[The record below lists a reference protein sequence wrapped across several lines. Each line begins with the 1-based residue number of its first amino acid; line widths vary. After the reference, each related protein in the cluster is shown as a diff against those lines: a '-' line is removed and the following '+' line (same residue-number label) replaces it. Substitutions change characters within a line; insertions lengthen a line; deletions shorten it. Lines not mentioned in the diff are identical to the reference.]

1 MTGWPDE
8 YGRIV
13 VPEVGSTLD
22 EAVLRAAEYPA
33 PFWLMAERQTA
44 ARGRRGRTW
53 LMPAGNFAA
62 TLLLDVPE
70 APAQAALRSFVMS
83 LALLQVLEALT
94 GPDADI
100 ALKWPNDVLLN
111 GGKVAGILLEKPGVS
126 DLLAIGV
133 GVNIAAA
140 PAPYLV
146 EAGALRPVSLIGET
160 GANVAP
166 EAFLDRLA
174 VAYADLET
182 MMRAQGFGPI
192 RERWIARAARLGQ
205 TLTARTGRETLTG
218 IFEDVDAE
226 GHLVLRGPGGPRAIA
241 AADIYF

>member
-1 MTGWPDE
+1 MTGWPDG

-22 EAVLRAAEYPA
+22 EAVRRASEHPA

-44 ARGRRGRTW
+44 ARGRRGRPW
-53 LMPAGNFAA
+53 LMPEGNFAA
-62 TLLLDVPE
+62 TLVLDLPE
-70 APAQAALRSFVMS
+70 PPGRAALRSFAMS
-83 LALLQVLEALT
+83 LALLQVLEAVT
-94 GPDADI
+94 GAHADI
-100 ALKWPNDVLLN
+100 ALKWPNDVLMG

-133 GVNIAAA
+133 GVNLAAA
-140 PAPYLV
+140 PAAALV
-146 EAGALRPVSLIGET
+146 EPGALRPVCLREET
-160 GANVAP
+160 GVGMTP

-174 VAYADLET
+174 ATYAPLEAQ
-182 MMRAQGFGPI
+182 MRAEGFAPI
-192 RERWIARAARLGQ
+192 RDRWLARATRLGE
-205 TLTARTGRETLTG
+205 TVTARVGRESVTG